1 MGQHTLYLRKESLCA
16 EVTHRKTP
24 PDWSPVLWHLMFW
37 INLLYPKHPCL
48 DTQND
53 LKWAMQTCG
62 PSFRNRCW
70 TLMLLNYS
78 KLCEIATKYLAYLLP
93 LQCHSCILVGTCC
106 KQKVPH
112 FHFTSTMFDPGLD
125 RLTTVALRY
134 SHPNPNEAR
143 TKSGAWNLPLPSEWA
158 KNLQNPWIFQDFDLF
173 CLEAGKLGAI
183 KRMTA
188 TSFLPLAGARA
199 TARNDEHSPGQSH
212 LHGIWKTFSWEI
224 LSFHQE
230 KWREKNIYHHP
241 SHFASD
247 ILWHVL
253 CMFLLVMVGNQ
264 SRKSL

>member
-1 MGQHTLYLRKESLCA
+1 
-16 EVTHRKTP
+16 
-24 PDWSPVLWHLMFW
+24 
-37 INLLYPKHPCL
+37 
-48 DTQND
+48 
-53 LKWAMQTCG
+53 MQTCG
-62 PSFRNRCW
+62 PPFRNRCW
-70 TLMLLNYS
+70 TLVLLNYS

-188 TSFLPLAGARA
+188 TSLFAPCRCTG
-199 TARNDEHSPGQSH
+199 HSPK
-212 LHGIWKTFSWEI
+212 WRAFSRTEPPAWNLEDFFMGDTI
-224 LSFHQE
+224 LSPG
-230 KWREKNIYHHP
+230 KMGGKNIHHHS

-253 CMFLLVMVGNQ
+253 CMFLPVMVGNQ